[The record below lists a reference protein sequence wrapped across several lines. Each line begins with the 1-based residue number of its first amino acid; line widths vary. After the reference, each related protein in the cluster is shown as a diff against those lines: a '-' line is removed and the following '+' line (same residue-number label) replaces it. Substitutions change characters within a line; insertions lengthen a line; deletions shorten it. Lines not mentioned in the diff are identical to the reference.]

1 MNRIT
6 ITAGKRSGKPCIRN
20 LRITVA
26 DVLAWLAN
34 GMTQDEILEDF
45 PELEAADIQAC
56 LLFAA
61 NEQQLSVLSAK
72 GANDA

>member
-61 NEQQLSVLSAK
+61 NREQQLSVLNA
-72 GANDA
+72 A